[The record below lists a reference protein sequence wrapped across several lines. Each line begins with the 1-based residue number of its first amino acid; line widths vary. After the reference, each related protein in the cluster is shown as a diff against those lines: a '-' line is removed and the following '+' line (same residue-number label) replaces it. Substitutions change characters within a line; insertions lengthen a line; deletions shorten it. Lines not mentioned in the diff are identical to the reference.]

1 MEAEPQM
8 KCTIDL
14 NKPVEELVAVIA
26 AVINVQPS
34 KKVEILRGYFRKKSV
49 VLCVYIEGKITAQD
63 FL

>member
-1 MEAEPQM
+1 MEAVPQM

-34 KKVEILRGYFRKKSV
+34 KRGEILRGLDEAIGQALV
-49 VLCVYIEGKITAQD
+49 QLHTGEEMAEE
-63 FL
+63 